1 MFANSYKQGMI
12 YEDTIFMNHKE
23 ALQRAAEIG
32 KENVI
37 NGTLGVLFHK
47 GALVTFD
54 TVDRLIPHLDVKG
67 ISAYTPQQGL
77 PDFLHAI
84 RYFCFQE
91 FFPSI
96 GVASVAVAGGMGGIR
111 QAINNYTEI
120 NDSIIVPDWYWAP
133 YQGIIED
140 NNRKIAT
147 FRFFENQSFDLEN
160 FKQKIEEVGKK
171 QENVF
176 IILNTPANNPT
187 GYSLTMEE
195 WDKIIS
201 HLNSLDKKIILFLD
215 MAYMDF
221 APKEEKK
228 VFQKLANLDTNI
240 FAVIDYTI
248 SKSLTK
254 YGLRTAA
261 LIGLH
266 KDKAVLEEFENI
278 IAISNRGNYG
288 SVNSIG
294 QLLVEELYK
303 NKALLNDYYN
313 ELEHWKTLLNN
324 RAGVFM
330 KHINKDIV
338 TPYKN
343 GFFVSIKCST
353 PLEVT
358 KQLKK
363 ENIFL
368 VPLKKGVRVALCSI
382 EEDELVT
389 IAETLNKVLL

>member
-12 YEDTIFMNHKE
+12 YEDAILVNHKE

-47 GALVTFD
+47 TTLVTFD

-77 PDFLHAI
+77 PDFLDAI

-91 FFPSI
+91 YFPST

-111 QAINNYTEI
+111 QAIINYTEI
-120 NDSIIVPDWYWAP
+120 NDSIIVPDWYWDP

-140 NNRKIAT
+140 NNRKIET

-160 FKQKIEEVGKK
+160 FKQKIDDVGKK

-221 APKEEKK
+221 APKEEKQ
-228 VFQKLANLDTNI
+228 VFQKLAHLEANVFTI
-240 FAVIDYTI
+240 IDYTI

-266 KDKAVLEEFENI
+266 KNKAVLDEFENI

-288 SVNSIG
+288 SVNSVG
-294 QLLVEELYK
+294 QLLVVELYK

-313 ELEHWKTLLNN
+313 ELDHWKTVLNK
-324 RAGVFM
+324 RAEAFTN
-330 KHINKDIV
+330 HINKGII
-338 TPYKN
+338 TPYKS
-343 GFFVSIKCST
+343 GFFVSIKCSSPPDLT
-353 PLEVT
+353 E
-358 KQLKK
+358 QLKK

-368 VPLKKGVRVALCSI
+368 VPLKKGARVALCSM

-389 IAETLNKVLL
+389 TAKTLNKILS